1 MIFARDAETE
11 RPRDAAREK
20 LLNDLRMLVHDS
32 EDLVKATADELGEKT
47 QEARKRVAQA
57 VDQAKQ
63 SCNEL
68 EDRTWAKAKQKGKEA
83 DEYVHHHPYKTMASA
98 FGIGLFLGLL
108 LNRR

>member
-11 RPRDAAREK
+11 RPRDVNREK
-20 LLNDLRMLVHDS
+20 LVNDLRTLVQDS
-32 EDLVKATADELGEKT
+32 EDLVKATAEELGEKT
-47 QEARKRVAQA
+47 QEARKRVTQA
-57 VDQAKQ
+57 LDQAKR

-68 EDRTWAKAKQKGKEA
+68 EDRTWARAKQKGKEA
-83 DEYVHHHPYKTMASA
+83 DEYIHQHPYKTMASA